1 MFILTRFPQIHQRG
15 PTKSTARF
23 PKGERAD
30 LRPITNRPRLFD
42 SAIHP
47 GGHDKRTDLAIMRI
61 RAGTG
66 SDTFILVF
74 CKDYIQIDHE
84 VLEKTSL

>member
-1 MFILTRFPQIHQRG
+1 MSELTSDLLQTVPASSRG
-15 PTKSTARF
+15 QSIQA
-23 PKGERAD
+23 A
-30 LRPITNRPRLFD
+30 
-42 SAIHP
+42 
-47 GGHDKRTDLAIMRI
+47 HDKHTDLPIMRI

-84 VLEKTSL
+84 VL